1 MTTSGECYF
10 TGFIYTVGKQQAL
23 VECKM
28 DGILGVKFH
37 ENLYARFWIL
47 HFFDGVESDTQ
58 KASGMLQ
65 QELSSC

>member
-1 MTTSGECYF
+1 MRMTTSGECYF

-23 VECKM
+23 V
-28 DGILGVKFH
+28 GILGVKFH